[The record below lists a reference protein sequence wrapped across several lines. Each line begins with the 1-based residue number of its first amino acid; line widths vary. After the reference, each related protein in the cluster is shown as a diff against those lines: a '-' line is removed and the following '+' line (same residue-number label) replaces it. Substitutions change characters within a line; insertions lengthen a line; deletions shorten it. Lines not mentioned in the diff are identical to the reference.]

1 MYKKMTGRERRKQR
15 VRKKVFGTSDRP
27 RMSVFR
33 SLKNISVQVID
44 DETSKT
50 LASASSCE
58 GDFKET
64 SGKKRDAAK
73 VIGEAVAQR
82 AMSKGIT
89 TIVFDRNGCK
99 YHGRIKALAEAA
111 REKGLKF

>member
-1 MYKKMTGRERRKQR
+1 MYKKVTGRERRKQR

-50 LASASSCE
+50 LVAASSYE
-58 GDFKET
+58 GTFKEK
-64 SGKKRDAAK
+64 SGSNRDAAK
-73 VIGEAVAQR
+73 LVGEAIAERAVA
-82 AMSKGIT
+82 KGIKT
-89 TIVFDRNGCK
+89 VVFDRNGCR
-99 YHGRIKALAEAA
+99 YHGRIKSLAEGA

>member
-1 MYKKMTGRERRKQR
+1 MYKKITGRERRKQR

-33 SLKNISVQVID
+33 SLNNISVQVID

-50 LASASSCE
+50 VVSASSYE
-58 GDFKET
+58 GTFKEKYG
-64 SGKKRDAAK
+64 SNRDAAK
-73 VIGEAVAQR
+73 LIGETIAER
-82 AMSKGIT
+82 AAAKGVT
-89 TIVFDRNGCK
+89 SVVFDRNGCK
-99 YHGRIKALAEAA
+99 YHGRIKSLAEAA